1 MLTVLKMLK
10 YELKLAKSDIIDLDE
25 RMKGSDTYF
34 KKELRRRKR
43 NTEKYIAELVHEI
56 ELLKTRNKQFD
67 LEEYNSR
74 FEQ

>member
-10 YELKLAKSDIIDLDE
+10 YELKLAKADIVDLDE

-43 NTEKYIAELVHEI
+43 NTEKYIDELIHEI
-56 ELLKTRNKQFD
+56 ELLKLRKQQDELNKF
-67 LEEYNSR
+67 NSKY
-74 FEQ
+74 E

>member
-10 YELKLAKSDIIDLDE
+10 YELKLTKADIVDLDE

-43 NTEKYIAELVHEI
+43 NTEKYIEELIHEI
-56 ELLKTRNKQFD
+56 ELLKLRKQQDELNKF
-67 LEEYNSR
+67 NSKY
-74 FEQ
+74 E